1 MAEQL
6 TLDDLLDLNQE
17 ELQELV
23 LAKQEEYADLKSN
36 STKGAQQ
43 LLDEKKLLEKA
54 IKLSVNDESL
64 ARLREN
70 DPELAEKISQHL
82 ANDPST
88 ASKITSDNVW
98 ELVEQEIAKRDVQ
111 KKIDKVVNQLPDDIK
126 ETFKKEYEEL
136 IEWKKITAE
145 NADKFIKLALNSI
158 NESSASDV
166 DYAKSISLWGST
178 VSSKSKSSKQTS
190 DEARMAYARKLIS

>member
-88 ASKITSDNVW
+88 ASKITSDNV
-98 ELVEQEIAKRDVQ
+98 
-111 KKIDKVVNQLPDDIK
+111 
-126 ETFKKEYEEL
+126 
-136 IEWKKITAE
+136 
-145 NADKFIKLALNSI
+145 
-158 NESSASDV
+158 
-166 DYAKSISLWGST
+166 
-178 VSSKSKSSKQTS
+178 
-190 DEARMAYARKLIS
+190 